1 MALKKVNSDWLDTN
15 LTGIAEALRSKGIPS
30 STEQFTFNESTNEFA
45 ERINAI
51 TVRSSSSLSA
61 SGRTVSVPAG
71 YYASA
76 ASKSIST
83 GSATTP
89 ATTISVTPTITVSS
103 SGKITA
109 SASGSKSITPTV
121 SAGYVSSGTAGTVSV
136 SGSNTK
142 QLTTNSGGVYTPGT
156 DVGYLAY
163 TGDYMTGN
171 IIVAG
176 DSNLVSSNIKQG
188 VSIFGVAGS
197 YLGYSLSGTWELN
210 ASTVH
215 NNYYHNPAIS
225 ASGLDYELQ
234 YGPDGVYTG
243 STLKLDVSGLWGDG
257 SDIIWSGYDYAWMG
271 EIDGNSYPTAYITF
285 NGAYNVSEEFY
296 SAFTDIAT
304 QTSSGGGG
312 GSDAPDIETG
322 TVTINAYGSDPYG
335 YSGNTCF
342 YYTAYENGAVIAK
355 QVSSNVANRVTL
367 NNVVVG
373 TYLIY
378 DCVGSV
384 SISPTTGGS
393 WVEDFNFTGS
403 RMSQLFKITGASA
416 TFSGYSDCC
425 FEGASQILLADGTTK
440 NLSEISIGEKLI
452 TYNEQTGVNEINE
465 VTALGTADVNH
476 NTIIVLEDDTIIQ
489 MNKYHPLWT
498 ENGWKSIVR
507 HRNLPKLTEADKL
520 MNNNGDYVAIK
531 SIEEVEIDTA
541 TYYTIK
547 VANNNNFY
555 VNGYL
560 AQGKEKD

>member
-1 MALKKVNSDWLDTN
+1 
-15 LTGIAEALRSKGIPS
+15 
-30 STEQFTFNESTNEFA
+30 
-45 ERINAI
+45 
-51 TVRSSSSLSA
+51 
-61 SGRTVSVPAG
+61 
-71 YYASA
+71 
-76 ASKSIST
+76 
-83 GSATTP
+83 
-89 ATTISVTPTITVSS
+89 VTPTITVSS

-121 SAGYVSSGTAGTVSV
+121 SAGYVSSGTAGKVTV

-142 QLTTNSGGVYTPGT
+142 QLTTNSGGTYTPGT
-156 DVGYLAY
+156 SPLYPAY
-163 TGDYMTGN
+163 SSDYMTGDVV
-171 IIVAG
+171 IAG

-197 YLGYSLSGTWELN
+197 YLGYSLSGTWELD
-210 ASTVH
+210 ARTVH
-215 NNYYHNPAIS
+215 GNYYHNPAIS
-225 ASGLDYELQ
+225 ASGLDYELE
-234 YGPDGVYTG
+234 YGEDGIYTG

-257 SDIIWSGYDYAWMG
+257 SQILWSGYYYAWMG
-271 EIDGNSYPTAYITF
+271 EIDGNSFPTAYITF
-285 NGAYNVSEEFY
+285 NGSFNVSEEFY

-304 QTSSGGGG
+304 QISSGGGG

-335 YSGNTCF
+335 YSGNTDF
-342 YYTAYENGAVIAK
+342 YYTAYENGAIVAK
-355 QVSSNVANRVTL
+355 HTSSNAANRVIL
-367 NNVVVG
+367 NNVVVN
-373 TYLIY
+373 TYLTYNCAGGIA
-378 DCVGSV
+378 
-384 SISPTTGGS
+384 ISPSRGAS
-393 WVEDFNFTGS
+393 WVDDIRFTGS
-403 RMSQLFKITGASA
+403 QMAMIFEITGTSA
-416 TFSGYSDCC
+416 TFSSYTDCC
-425 FEGASQILLADGTTK
+425 FEGTSQILMADGTTK

-465 VTALGTADVNH
+465 VTALGTAAVNH
-476 NTIIVLEDDTIIQ
+476 NTIIVLEDGTIIQ

-498 ENGWKSIVR
+498 EDGWKSIVR

-560 AQGKEKD
+560 AQGKDKD